1 MLELGKPSPP
11 PLAAKSGLPDSRDL
25 NATWHF
31 LEQGVDHIMTRLS
44 EGMSYKKYMDLY
56 TVSYNYCTS
65 SRMNSGGV
73 NETIGVAASSTRSGA
88 NLMGADLYKHLQ
100 QYFISH
106 LKQVREQAADLTDEP
121 LLRYYT
127 REWDRYTTGASYVN
141 RLFTYLNRHWV
152 KREKDEG
159 RKNVYIVYILALV
172 SWKEYFYSLLQSG
185 GSNKLTSA
193 VLKLIEKQRNG
204 ETIETDLVKK
214 VIDSFVALGLDEA
227 DTNRQNLEVY
237 RSAFESPF
245 IKATETY
252 YQAESE
258 QFLAG
263 NSVTEYMKKAEA
275 RLQDEENRVDLYLH
289 ASTRKALIAKCEEVL
304 VKNHA
309 EIMQEEFQR
318 LLDQEQEADLH
329 RMFLLLSRIPSGL
342 DPLRERFEAHVKKAG
357 IDSVERAVGS
367 SATTAPTAPTNGD
380 AAAAGT
386 GAGAN
391 GGSKEK
397 EKKDVAVEPKAYV
410 ESLLVVHRK
419 NNELVG
425 KAFRG
430 DQGFVASL
438 DRACR
443 EYVNRNA
450 ACPTANKS
458 PELVARFADGLLRK
472 SNKASE
478 EADVEQALT
487 DTMTVFKYV
496 EDKDVFM
503 KFYSKMLSSRLIKDT
518 SASEDAESSM
528 IGKLKDACGFEYTSK
543 LQRMFQDMQLNR
555 DLNAAFKEKM
565 AQTHATDEKDMQV
578 DFSALVLST
587 AAWPLSAP
595 TTKLNM
601 PAELVKSKERFEQYY
616 VNKHTGR
623 KLNWLWQH
631 CRNELRTLYTP
642 QKYFFV
648 VSTYQ
653 ACVLLQFQSAGSDA
667 LSYSDLE
674 TGTGLNA
681 ETLKPVLAIL
691 VKQRVLEQKDGG
703 ATYELNLGFKS
714 KKIRVPLNVPVK
726 AEQKAESAEVMK
738 HVDEDRKL
746 LIQATIVRIMKS
758 RKTMKHQQLIAETV
772 DQLKARF
779 QPRVPDVKKGID
791 AMLDREYIEREE
803 GSRDTYRYLA

>member
-1 MLELGKPSPP
+1 MTSPRSPGRLLP
-11 PLAAKSGLPDSRDL
+11 PNL
-25 NATWHF
+25 NATWQF

-65 SRMNSGGV
+65 SRMNSGGMS
-73 NETIGVAASSTRSGA
+73 ETLGSSSAGTRSGA

-106 LKQVREQAADLTDEP
+106 LKQVRETAADLTDEP

-172 SWKEYFYSLLQSG
+172 SWKEYFYSLLQTG

-237 RSAFESPF
+237 RSAFEAPF
-245 IKATETY
+245 ITATETY
-252 YQAESE
+252 YKAESE

-263 NSVTEYMKKAEA
+263 NSVTEYMKKAEG

-289 ASTRKALIAKCEEVL
+289 ASTRKNLIQKCEEVL

-318 LLDQEQEADLH
+318 LLDQEQEPDLH
-329 RMFLLLSRIPSGL
+329 RMFLLLSRIASGL
-342 DPLRERFEAHVKKAG
+342 GPLRERFEAHVKKAG
-357 IDSVERAVGS
+357 LDSVERSVGSTVASVPAGSNGAGEGS
-367 SATTAPTAPTNGD
+367 SA
-380 AAAAGT
+380 
-386 GAGAN
+386 GAG
-391 GGSKEK
+391 KEK
-397 EKKDVAVEPKAYV
+397 EKKEVAVEPKAYV
-410 ESLLVVHRK
+410 DSLLAVHRK
-419 NNELVG
+419 NNELVA

-450 ACPTANKS
+450 ACPSANKS

-478 EADVEQALT
+478 EADVEQALA
-487 DTMTVFKYV
+487 DTMTVFKYI

-503 KFYSKMLSSRLIKDT
+503 KFYSKMLSNRLIKDT

-565 AQTHATDEKDMQV
+565 AQTHDSGDLNV
-578 DFSALVLST
+578 DFSVLVLGT
-587 AAWPLSAP
+587 AQWPLTAP
-595 TTKLNM
+595 STKLNM
-601 PAELVKSKERFEQYY
+601 PAELAKSKERFEQYY
-616 VNKHTGR
+616 LNKHSGR
-623 KLNWLWQH
+623 KLTWLWQH
-631 CRNELRTLYTP
+631 SRNELRTLYTP

-653 ACVLLQFQSAGSDA
+653 ACVLLQFNSSGSDA
-667 LSYSDLE
+667 LSYADLE

-681 ETLKPVLAIL
+681 ESLKPVLALL
-691 VKQRVLEQKDGG
+691 VKQRVLELSDVDM
-703 ATYELNLGFKS
+703 YELNLGFKS
-714 KKIRVPLNVPVK
+714 KKIRVPLNMPVK
-726 AEQKAESAEVMK
+726 AEQKQESAEVMK

-758 RKTMKHQQLIAETV
+758 RKTLKHQQLVAETI

-779 QPRVPDVKKGID
+779 QPRVPDVKKAID
-791 AMLDREYIEREE
+791 AMIDREYIEREE
-803 GSRDTYRYLA
+803 GTRDSYRYLA

>member
-1 MLELGKPSPP
+1 
-11 PLAAKSGLPDSRDL
+11 
-25 NATWHF
+25 
-31 LEQGVDHIMTRLS
+31 MTRLS

-73 NETIGVAASSTRSGA
+73 NETIGVAASSTRSQSPPPLPHLPTADWLNLTVVFGVHPGGA